1 MATKAKAKKATS
13 KKTNAK
19 KEDSV
24 KKGAKVKARGAKP
37 AKKAKKEAEAKKVD
51 KKAKGKKADKGDKE
65 LTPLQK
71 AQLARKAGKGKKK
84 AKKAKITF
92 KAPADLKPIFLK
104 ADVVIGKDGHMTQSR
119 LTAIKGKL
127 GSDTAKSVELAAYD
141 PTSAVNAVARLAGP
155 IFVKSEKKRLPAGLL
170 ASATFRIMKNKAGLL
185 GVRLKEVKAKMPE
198 KKAKVIDKKDP
209 IYRTIRKAARP
220 MEAAFTKLKPF
231 PSNKELK
238 ALTAGSE
245 DKE

>member
-1 MATKAKAKKATS
+1 MATKAKAKKTAT
-13 KKTNAK
+13 KKTKAK

-24 KKGAKVKARGAKP
+24 KKGAKVKAKASKP
-37 AKKAKKEAEAKKVD
+37 AKPGKESKAT
-51 KKAKGKKADKGDKE
+51 KAKGKEKGDKE

-71 AQLARKAGKGKKK
+71 AQLAGKAGKGKKK

-92 KAPADLKPIFLK
+92 KAPTDLKPIFLK
-104 ADVVIGKDGHMTQSR
+104 ADIVLGKDGHMTQSR

-127 GSDTAKSVELAAYD
+127 GADTAKTVELAAYD
-141 PTSAVNAVARLAGP
+141 PSTAMNAVARLAGP
-155 IFVKSEKKRLPAGLL
+155 IFVRSEKRRLPAGLM
-170 ASATFRIMKNKAGLL
+170 ASATFRVMKNKAGLL

-198 KKAKVIDKKDP
+198 KKAKVLDKKDP

-238 ALTAGSE
+238 ALTTAADE
-245 DKE
+245 